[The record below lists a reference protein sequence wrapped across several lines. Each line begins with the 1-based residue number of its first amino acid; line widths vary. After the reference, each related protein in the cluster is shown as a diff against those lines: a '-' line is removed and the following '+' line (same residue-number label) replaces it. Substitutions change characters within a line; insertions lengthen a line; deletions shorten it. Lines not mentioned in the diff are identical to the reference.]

1 MIGAIL
7 RGQRHDRPAGPVD
20 GDADRARSAWT
31 AAVGPDAL
39 RAPGLTVQPGQTI
52 DIRFSDGDYGLTV
65 VADVPE
71 RDATVE
77 AFTPTCE
84 ADPDDSICIDDDVVS
99 R

>member
-1 MIGAIL
+1 ML
-7 RGQRHDRPAGPVD
+7 YNPGPVPRTVCL
-20 GDADRARSAWT
+20 GAHGVCST
-31 AAVGPDAL
+31 ASVGPDAL

-52 DIRFSDGDYGLTV
+52 DVRFSDGDYGLTV

-71 RDATVE
+71 RDATAE